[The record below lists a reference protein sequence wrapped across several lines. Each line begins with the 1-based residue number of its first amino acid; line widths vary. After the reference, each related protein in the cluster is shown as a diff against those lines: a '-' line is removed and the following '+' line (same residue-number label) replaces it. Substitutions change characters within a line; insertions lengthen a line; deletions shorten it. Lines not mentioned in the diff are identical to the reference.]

1 MTNRVFCLVG
11 KSCSGKD
18 TLYARILERHPELVP
33 VIPHT
38 TRPRRTG
45 EVEGQN
51 YWFVTQEQLRQY
63 EARGQVI
70 EKREYHTVQGLW
82 TYFTLR
88 FPLDQNRL
96 LITTLEGAKALM
108 DAYGPQAVCIAC
120 LHVDDHTRLLR
131 CVEREERQ
139 EHPDYTELCRR
150 FLADQS
156 DFSPDR
162 MAQFPNLHLIDT
174 ALGVEDCL
182 EQWEALYQRDTSPRS
197 GA

>member
-1 MTNRVFCLVG
+1 MSNRIFCLVG

-18 TLYARILERHPELVP
+18 TLCARILERHPELVP

-51 YWFVTQEQLRQY
+51 YWFVTGEQLRQY

-88 FPLDQNRL
+88 FPLDRDRI
-96 LITTLEGAKALM
+96 LITTLEGARALM
-108 DAYGPQAVCIAC
+108 DAYGPQAVRIVY
-120 LHVDDHTRLLR
+120 LHADDRARLLR
-131 CVEREERQ
+131 CIDREERQ
-139 EHPDYTELCRR
+139 EHPDYAELCRR

-156 DFSPDR
+156 DFAPDR
-162 MAQFPNLHLIDT
+162 LAQFPNLYPIDT
-174 ALGVEDCL
+174 GSGMEDCL
-182 EQWEALYQRDTSPRS
+182 NRWEALYRGP
-197 GA
+197 

>member
-1 MTNRVFCLVG
+1 MASRIFCLVG
-11 KSCSGKD
+11 KSGSGKD
-18 TLYARILERHPELVP
+18 TLYARISERHPELVP

-51 YWFVTQEQLRQY
+51 YRFVTEEQLRQY
-63 EARGQVI
+63 EARGQVV

-88 FPLDQNRL
+88 FPLDRDRL

-108 DAYGPQAVCIAC
+108 DAYGTQAVRVVY

-131 CVEREERQ
+131 CINREEGQ
-139 EHPDYTELCRR
+139 ESPDYAEVCRR

-156 DFSPDR
+156 DFASGR
-162 MAQFPNLHLIDT
+162 LAQFPNLCSIDT
-174 ALGVEDCL
+174 GAGVEDCL
-182 EQWEALYQRDTSPRS
+182 RQWEALYRES
-197 GA
+197 